1 MSALTELGR
10 TIAESGPDHDEQ
22 RELVELHLI
31 DTVGALIASTG
42 TPEGLR
48 LLGFRA
54 RGGSPASRGGA
65 VELDLATRCAL
76 ARASEIDDI
85 HLPSMTTPGA
95 IVIPAALTLAAAAP
109 TVGAQDVT
117 AHDLMAAIIAGYEA
131 MTRLGRTLDGP
142 SILYRGIWPTY
153 FAAPFAVAAVTAR
166 LFRLDA
172 GKCANALTLA
182 LTLAAP
188 GVGHHSAQSTSRWLA
203 VGAAAANGLAATRA
217 AQAGFTSDLDLMES
231 KFFSHIY
238 AISPDT
244 AALTEGFQDV
254 PALQQTS
261 FKPWCAARQTMA
273 ATQGLR
279 EILESGVRPHE
290 IDRIEAFVLP
300 PHLAMINHGV
310 REGDRASHLTS
321 LPYCMALAALADDMM
336 VDVARSPVDLLPPIR
351 DFMSRIKVAADERL
365 LADYPRIWPARVAV
379 TTGAARRERLVTY
392 VPGDPARA
400 FSREDVCSKFSRV
413 VTPVIGSERTERML
427 TRCGQAFK
435 GGGFAAL
442 VAEIEAVCG
451 DALVRPSS
459 VGRIS
464 EA

>member
-10 TIAESGPDHDEQ
+10 TIAESGPAHDEQ

-54 RGGSPASRGGA
+54 REGAPASRGGA
-65 VELDLATRCAL
+65 VALDLATRCAL

-85 HLPSMTTPGA
+85 HLPSMITPGA
-95 IVIPAALTLAAAAP
+95 IVIPAALTLVAAAP
-109 TVGAQDVT
+109 PVGAQDVT
-117 AHDLMAAIIAGYEA
+117 AAIIAGYEA
-131 MTRLGRTLDGP
+131 MTRLGRALDGP
-142 SILYRGIWPTY
+142 SILYRGIWPTC
-153 FAAPFAVAAVTAR
+153 FAAPFAVAAVAAR

-172 GKCANALTLA
+172 GDCANALALA

-203 VGAAAANGLAATRA
+203 VGAAAANGLAAMRA
-217 AQAGFTSDLDLMES
+217 AQAGFTSDLELTEG

-238 AISPDT
+238 AISPET
-244 AALTEGFQDV
+244 AALKEGLQDR

-279 EILESGVRPHE
+279 EILRAGVRPQE

-300 PHLAMINHGV
+300 PHLGMINHGV
-310 REGDRASHLTS
+310 KSGDRASHLTS
-321 LPYCMALAALADDMM
+321 LQYVMAVAALAENMTP
-336 VDVARSPVDLLPPIR
+336 DVGQSPVGLLPPIR
-351 DFMSRIKVAADERL
+351 DFMGKIKVAADERL
-365 LADYPRIWPARVAV
+365 LADYPRIWPARVVV
-379 TTGAARRERLVTY
+379 TAAAARHERLVQH

-400 FSREDVCSKFSRV
+400 FSREDVCSKFSRFV
-413 VTPVIGSERTERML
+413 SPIIGAEKTERVL
-427 TRCGQAFK
+427 ARCGQAFK
-435 GGGFAAL
+435 DDGFAAL

-451 DALVRPSS
+451 DALAR
-459 VGRIS
+459 R
-464 EA
+464 AD